1 MSAQIYIWWQC
12 KMCLLEHIAPICP
25 FNTAVSNHFS
35 EMSLHWT
42 FPLLFLLQSIFQSV
56 GSENDKC
63 TRPHLKPWPT
73 WPKCWYMFAKCEADR
88 PRKSWHGRREL
99 QSFAQLANLFKTLYE
114 SRFPASGSISSLD
127 RAGEIT
133 ISSWWCFGIFED
145 YLVVLGSRPSLLRF
159 LAGLGGGCSRPD
171 HLTYM
176 LFGQWS
182 KVRLLESGSTQR
194 LKENVHKNNQSN
206 VLYIG
211 LHLY

>member
-1 MSAQIYIWWQC
+1 
-12 KMCLLEHIAPICP
+12 MCLLEHIAPICP
-25 FNTAVSNHFS
+25 FSTALSNHFS

-56 GSENDKC
+56 GSENDEC

-73 WPKCWYMFAKCEADR
+73 WPRCWYMFAKCEADR

-114 SRFPASGSISSLD
+114 SRFSGIWLNIFSGPCRGNNNQHQLLSLMLWHFW
-127 RAGEIT
+127 G
-133 ISSWWCFGIFED
+133 
-145 YLVVLGSRPSLLRF
+145 LLGCAWQPSPSCPSLLRF

-206 VLYIG
+206 VLCIG